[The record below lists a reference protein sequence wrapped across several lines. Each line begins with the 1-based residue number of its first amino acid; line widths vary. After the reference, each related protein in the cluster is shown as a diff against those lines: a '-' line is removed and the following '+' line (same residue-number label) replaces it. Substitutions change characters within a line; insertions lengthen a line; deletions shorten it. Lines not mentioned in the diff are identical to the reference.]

1 MVWDS
6 RVQRERER
14 VTEWG
19 PVAVLGAVVLRG
31 PGLQIELGMDAN
43 VALNVDLSF

>member
-1 MVWDS
+1 MWDS

-19 PVAVLGAVVLRG
+19 PVAVLGAVVRRG
-31 PGLQIELGMDAN
+31 PGLQIGMDAN